1 MILALLGR
9 AQFGAAHEVAAWV
22 PAAKGLIGRVV
33 PMRAGAFVVEPLAS
47 GVTVAGA
54 PEKDVFE
61 VESRGGKVILRGN
74 DGVAVASAL
83 YYYLTEYC
91 HCQVTWN
98 GVNLRLPAKLPEVER
113 VVRRMSPYRYRYYL
127 NYCTF
132 NYSMAWWGWERWQQE
147 IDWMALHGINLPL
160 AITGEE
166 YTWYRVY
173 RGMGFR
179 DEELKDF
186 FCGPAYFSWFW
197 MGNLDGW
204 GGPLPLQWMEGQA
217 ALQKKIL
224 ARERELGMKPV
235 LPAFTGH
242 VPAAFSRK
250 FPAAKCKATNWKNGF
265 GDTYILD
272 AGDRMF
278 ASLGKRFLE
287 EQTKLFGTDHFY
299 SADTFNE
306 NEPPSDDPAFLAGL
320 SANVYEGM
328 RQADARAVW
337 VMQGWLFYSDRKF
350 WQAPQIEALLKA
362 VPDTSMLLLDLAA
375 EIEPVWK
382 RTQGGASGAGGSG
395 VGAGGSGSGGFY
407 GKPWVWGMLNNF
419 GGNVNLFG
427 RMDGVAAGPALALRD
442 PAAGKM
448 AGIGL
453 TMEGIATNP
462 VIYELMMEHVW
473 REEPV
478 DVEEWLRKYALNRYG
493 VDLPEAVKA
502 WKVLRRTVYNG
513 KFIRD
518 GAESI
523 VTGRP
528 TMDSTTVWTRTLLNY
543 APGELLPAWD
553 HFLKCVDGARRGAEG
568 AATTDGFRF
577 DLVDVTRQV
586 MANYGDVLQRRWV
599 AAWRAGD
606 SVGFERESAA
616 FVRLIGDL
624 DLLLATRKDFLLG
637 PWLADARR
645 KGVTVEEK
653 ALYEKNARDLITLW
667 GDKNS
672 PLHEYANRQWS
683 GLLNDFYRVRWE
695 KYFDFLRAAR
705 RKGVQ
710 PDFAAYEVAI
720 KDWEWKWVNARKD
733 YPLEAKGDA
742 VEVVKRMYGRYRKEM
757 GNAWGAS
764 GVVSGDGGATGMT
777 GDYDIRR
784 FGAVG
789 DGQKDNTR
797 SIQTAIDAASAAA
810 ATGAGSVGG
819 GKVLVPAGRFVTG
832 VLTMRSGVV
841 LHLDSGAVLLANT
854 HRMDY
859 GPGDALPLIQAE
871 GQRNIGIEGKGTID
885 GRGEELLED
894 LYARIKDGQIK
905 DSEWQTPNPWGQVRP
920 SEENR
925 PKIIFFHRCAGISIR
940 GITIKNSLDW
950 VQDYKSCSDMIVD
963 SIKVESNTFWNNDGI
978 DLVDCKRVRVTNSFF
993 NADDDGICLKS
1004 EDRRD
1009 SCDAI
1014 YIAHC
1019 TIRSSASAL
1028 KFGTASRG
1036 GFHRVTVRDIRVYDT
1051 YRSAIAIEAVDGGRM
1066 SDIDI
1071 QDVEARN
1078 TGNAFFIRLG
1088 HRNKDSVYSVVRGIR
1103 LANIDVEVPAGKP
1116 DKGYPME
1123 GPVAPGIRN
1132 VLPSSI
1138 AGLPGHPVEDVV
1150 LENIRVRYPGGG
1162 VAASGRM
1169 SPFSARPIPEKVSD
1183 YPEFSM
1189 FGELPCWGLY
1199 LRHVDGVRMKGVKL
1213 STATADERVEQ
1224 TEEDVRGMKKED

>member
-1 MILALLGR
+1 MKYWLFLLLACGEI
-9 AQFGAAHEVAAWV
+9 AQAQPWV
-22 PAAKGLIGRVV
+22 PAAKALIGRVL
-33 PMRAGAFVVEPLAS
+33 PQRAEAFVVEPLSAA
-47 GVTVAGA
+47 AG
-54 PEKDVFE
+54 KDVFE
-61 VESRGGKVILRGN
+61 VESHGGRVVLRGN

-98 GVNLRLPAKLPEVER
+98 GDNLRLPQKLPAVER
-113 VVRRMSPYRYRYYL
+113 TVRRMSPYRYRYYL

-132 NYSMAWWGWERWQQE
+132 NYSMAWWDWPRWQRE

-173 RGMGFR
+173 RKMGFT
-179 DEELKDF
+179 DGELRDF

-204 GGPLPLQWMEGQA
+204 GGPLPLHWMEGQA

-242 VPAAFSRK
+242 VPATFRK
-250 FPAAKCKATNWKNGF
+250 RFPKASCKATNWKNGF
-265 GDTYILD
+265 GDTYILN
-272 AGDRMF
+272 AGDAMF
-278 ASLGKRFLE
+278 TSLGKRFLE
-287 EQTKLFGTDHFY
+287 EQTALFGTDHYY

-306 NEPPSDDPAFLAGL
+306 NEPPSDDPSFLAGL
-320 SANVYEGM
+320 GARVYEGM
-328 RQADARAVW
+328 RRADPAAVW

-350 WQAPQIEALLKA
+350 WQPLQIEALLNA
-362 VPDTSMLLLDLAA
+362 VPDSSMLLLDLAA

-382 RTQGGASGAGGSG
+382 WTQGRAG
-395 VGAGGSGSGGFY
+395 GGFY
-407 GKPWVWGMLNNF
+407 GKPWVWCMLNNF

-427 RMDGVAAGPALALRD
+427 RMDGVAAGPVQRLQGPAHGFQD
-442 PAAGKM
+442 PPPGKLE
-448 AGIGL
+448 GIGL

-462 VIYELMMEHVW
+462 VLYELTMQQAW
-473 REEPV
+473 QREPV
-478 DVEEWLRKYALNRYG
+478 DVDDWLRKYTLNRYG
-493 VDLPEAVKA
+493 VSSPAAIEA
-502 WKVLRRTVYNG
+502 WQVLRRTVYNG
-513 KFIRD
+513 KLIRD

-553 HFLKCVDGARRGAEG
+553 LFLRCADSAGVLGT
-568 AATTDGFRF
+568 AAGTTEGFRF

-606 SVGFERESAA
+606 VGGFEKWSAA
-616 FVRLIGDL
+616 FIRLIQDM
-624 DLLLATRKDFLLG
+624 DELLATQKDFLLG

-645 KGVTVEEK
+645 KGVTPVEK
-653 ALYEKNARDLITLW
+653 ALYEQNARDLITLW

-683 GLLNDFYRVRWE
+683 GLLNDFYKVRWE
-695 KYFDFLRAAR
+695 RYFAFLKGAGRA
-705 RKGVQ
+705 
-710 PDFAAYEVAI
+710 PDFGGFEKAI
-720 KDWEWKWVNARKD
+720 RDWEWSWVRAHKD
-733 YPLEAKGDA
+733 YAVEPKGDA
-742 VEVVKRMYGRYRKEM
+742 VTVAKKMYERYRKEM
-757 GNAWGAS
+757 GEAWGN
-764 GVVSGDGGATGMT
+764 
-777 GDYDIRR
+777 YDIRR
-784 FGAVG
+784 FGATG
-789 DGQKDNTR
+789 DGERDNTR
-797 SIQTAIDAASAAA
+797 SIQAAIDAA
-810 ATGAGSVGG
+810 AGVGG
-819 GKVLVPAGRFVTG
+819 GKVVVPAGRFVTG
-832 VLTMRSGVV
+832 VLTLRSGVV
-841 LHLDSGAVLLANT
+841 MRLDSGALLLGSI

-859 GPGDALPLIQAE
+859 GPGKALPLIQAH
-871 GQRNIGIEGKGTID
+871 GARNIGIEGQGVID
-885 GRGEELLED
+885 GRGDELLKD

-905 DSEWQTPNPWGQVRP
+905 DAEWQTPNPWGQVRP

-925 PKIIFFHRCAGISIR
+925 PKMIFFQDCDGVSIR
-940 GITIKNSLDW
+940 GITLKNGLDW
-950 VQDYKSCSDMIVD
+950 VQDYKSCSNMVID
-963 SIKVESNTFWNNDGI
+963 SIRVESNTFWNNDGI
-978 DLVDCKRVRVTNSFF
+978 DLVDCKQVRLTNSFF

-1009 SCDAI
+1009 SCADI
-1014 YIAHC
+1014 FIAHC
-1019 TIRSSASAL
+1019 TIRSSASGL

-1036 GFHRVTVRDIRVYDT
+1036 GFHRITVRDIRVYDT
-1051 YRSAIAIEAVDGGRM
+1051 YRSAIALEAVDGGRM
-1066 SDIDI
+1066 SGIDI
-1071 QDVEARN
+1071 EGVRATN
-1078 TGNAFFIRLG
+1078 TGSAVFIRLG

-1103 LANIDVEVPAGKP
+1103 IADIDVAIPAGKP
-1116 DKGYPME
+1116 DAGYPME

-1132 VLPSSI
+1132 VLPAVI

-1150 LENIRVRYPGGG
+1150 LENIRVQYPGGG
-1162 VAASGRM
+1162 VKGLEAS
-1169 SPFSARPIPEKVSD
+1169 PIPEKAGD

-1199 LRHVDGVRMKGVKL
+1199 LRHVDGMRMKGVKL
-1213 STATADERVEQ
+1213 ELYNADGREERVL
-1224 TEEDVRGMKKED
+1224 EDVKGLVER

>member
-1 MILALLGR
+1 MYKWMLVLGIFGQAQRLLAR
-9 AQFGAAHEVAAWV
+9 EVAADPWL
-22 PAAKGLIGRVV
+22 PAAKALIVRVV
-33 PMRAGAFVVEPLAS
+33 PERADVFLVEGLAAS
-47 GVTVAGA
+47 VG
-54 PEKDVFE
+54 KDVFE
-61 VESRGGKVILRGN
+61 VETRGGRVVLRGN
-74 DGVAVASAL
+74 DGIAVASAL

-91 HCQVTWN
+91 HCQVSWN
-98 GVNLRLPAKLPEVER
+98 GVNLRLPVKLPVVGR
-113 VVRRMSPYRYRYYL
+113 VVRRLSPYRYRYYL

-132 NYSMAWWGWERWQQE
+132 NYSMAWWDWQRWQRE
-147 IDWMALHGINLPL
+147 IDWMALHGINMPL

-173 RGMGFR
+173 RSMGFT
-179 DEELKDF
+179 DGELSNF
-186 FCGPAYFSWFW
+186 FCGPAYFAWFW

-204 GGPLPLQWMEGQA
+204 EGPLPLHWMEEQA
-217 ALQKKIL
+217 ALQKRIL

-242 VPAAFSRK
+242 VPAALPKR
-250 FPAAKCKATNWKNGF
+250 FPTAKCKSTNWKNGF

-272 AGDRMF
+272 ARDELF

-287 EQTKLFGTDHFY
+287 EQTALFGTDHFY

-306 NEPPSDDPAFLAGL
+306 NEPPSGDPDFLTGL
-320 SANVYEGM
+320 SGKVYEGM
-328 RQADARAVW
+328 RRADPAAVW

-362 VPDTSMLLLDLAA
+362 VPDSAMLLLDLAA

-382 RTQGGASGAGGSG
+382 RTQGSGSAGGEPGSG
-395 VGAGGSGSGGFY
+395 QAGGGSVGGQASAFY

-427 RMDGVAAGPALALRD
+427 RMDGVASGPALALRD
-442 PAAGKM
+442 GASGKM

-473 REEPV
+473 RDEPI

-493 VDLPEAVKA
+493 VDLPAAVEA
-502 WKVLRRTVYNG
+502 WRVLRRTVYNG
-513 KFIRD
+513 KLIRD

-528 TMDSTTVWTRTLLNY
+528 TMDSTTEWTRTRLNY
-543 APGELLPAWD
+543 EPGELLPAWD
-553 HFLKCVDGARRGAEG
+553 LLLKCD
-568 AATTDGFRF
+568 ATTDGFRF

-586 MANYGDVLQRRWV
+586 MANYGNVLQRRWV

-606 SVGFERESAA
+606 SVGFERESQD
-616 FVRLIGDL
+616 FLRLID
-624 DLLLATRKDFLLG
+624 DMDVLLATRKDFLLG

-645 KGVTVEEK
+645 KGVSLQEK
-653 ALYEKNARDLITLW
+653 ALYERNARDLITLW

-683 GLLNDFYRVRWE
+683 GLLRDFYRVRWE
-695 KYFDFLRAAR
+695 KYFDLLRAAR
-705 RKGVQ
+705 RRGIQ
-710 PDFAAYEVAI
+710 PDLVAFQVEI

-733 YPLEAKGDA
+733 YLVEAKGDA
-742 VEVVKRMYGRYRKEM
+742 VDVVKKLYERYRKEM
-757 GNAWGAS
+757 GAAWGN
-764 GVVSGDGGATGMT
+764 
-777 GDYDIRR
+777 YDIRSY
-784 FGAVG
+784 GAVG
-789 DGQKDNTR
+789 DGSTDNTK
-797 SIQTAIDAASAAA
+797 SIQAAIDAASA
-810 ATGAGSVGG
+810 TGG
-819 GKVLVPAGRFVTG
+819 GRVVAPAGRFVTG
-832 VLTMRSGVV
+832 VLNLRSGVI
-841 LHLDSGAVLLANT
+841 LQLDSGSVILGST

-859 GPGDALPLIQAE
+859 GRGDALSLIRAD
-871 GQRNIGIEGKGTID
+871 GQRNIGIEGRGVID
-885 GRGEELLED
+885 GRGEELLAD
-894 LYARIKDGQIK
+894 LYARIKDGQIR
-905 DSEWQTPNPWGQVRP
+905 DREWQTPNPWGQVRP

-925 PKIIFFHRCAGISIR
+925 PKVIFFQRCAGISIR
-940 GITIKNSLDW
+940 GITMKNGLDW
-950 VQDYKSCSDMIVD
+950 VQDYKSCSDMVVD
-963 SIKVESNTFWNNDGI
+963 SIRVESNTFWNNDGI

-1009 SCDAI
+1009 SCDDI

-1051 YRSAIAIEAVDGGRM
+1051 YRSAIALEAVDGGRM
-1066 SDIDI
+1066 SAIDI
-1071 QDVEARN
+1071 EGVRATN
-1078 TGNAFFIRLG
+1078 TGNAFLIRLG

-1103 LANIDVEVPAGKP
+1103 IANVEVEVPAGKP
-1116 DKGYPME
+1116 DRGYPME

-1132 VLPSSI
+1132 VLPAVI

-1150 LENIRVRYPGGG
+1150 IADVRVRYPGGG
-1162 VAASGRM
+1162 LRGLE
-1169 SPFSARPIPEKVSD
+1169 ARPIPENASD

-1189 FGELPCWGLY
+1189 FGELPCWGLF
-1199 LRHVDGVRMKGVKL
+1199 LRHVDGVRMKGVRL
-1213 STATADERVEQ
+1213 STEAPDEREMQ
-1224 TEEDVRGMKKED
+1224 TVEDVKGLVKAN